1 MSIYILQLIFLTMNT
16 KSKQN
21 TMSTIKDG
29 RHLRS
34 VKTQESIVNS
44 TIALLMESPSVQWPT
59 AEQVAKH
66 SNIGLRTVFRQFDDM
81 DGLIRSCHK
90 KIMVEFEKL
99 LSGKSSKNDAL
110 KNRITFLIDERID
123 IYSKYKNVF
132 ASSIMNIQKFQSIRE
147 GFIEGNLR
155 LKKRFENIIP
165 EVLKLS
171 SLDQAYLDTSI
182 SFACW
187 YRLSIFYKF
196 SDKMIIDKFSS
207 ETNKLLTQER

>member
-1 MSIYILQLIFLTMNT
+1 MTIKSEQKSLST
-16 KSKQN
+16 K
-21 TMSTIKDG
+21 KDG

-44 TIALLMESPSVQWPT
+44 TIELLMESPSIQWPT

-81 DGLIRSCHK
+81 DGLISSCHE
-90 KIMVEFEKL
+90 KIMTEFENF
-99 LSGKSSKNDAL
+99 LSIRPSKEKAL
-110 KNRITFLIDERID
+110 GNRITFLIHERIE

-132 ASSIMNIQKFQSIRE
+132 ASSIMNMQKFQSFRE

-165 EVLKLS
+165 EVLELS
-171 SLDQAYLDTSI
+171 LLDQAYLDTSI
-182 SFACW
+182 SFPSW

-196 SDKMIIDKFSS
+196 SDQMVIDKFSS
-207 ETNKLLTQER
+207 ETNKLLNLEG